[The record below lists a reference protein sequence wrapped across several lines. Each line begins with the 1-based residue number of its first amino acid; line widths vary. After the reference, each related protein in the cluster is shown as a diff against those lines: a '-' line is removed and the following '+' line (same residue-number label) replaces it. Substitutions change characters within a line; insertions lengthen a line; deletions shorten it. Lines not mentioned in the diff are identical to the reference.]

1 VDIHAIIV
9 AAGSGER
16 MEGSDSPKQLH
27 IIAGK
32 PMLAWSL
39 QRVAD
44 RRNIHGIV
52 VVIARGMEDEVRASL
67 KGHGLDDVDTFVIGG
82 ETRQDSVWEGL
93 QALSPDAT
101 HVLIHDA
108 ARPCASSQLFQRML
122 DALQSHDAIVPT
134 VPAVDTLVIEKN
146 IEQNANEEKNTGEEQ
161 SEKSTG
167 VKSVLDRSEIGAVQT
182 PQAFSLK
189 LLRRAHEYAADN
201 GITAGDDGTLVQAM
215 GEPVATIA
223 GERNNIKVTY
233 PDDLMVAE
241 MTLLRERIRENGQT

>member
-16 MEGSDSPKQLH
+16 MEGSDSLKQLH
-27 IIAGK
+27 LIAGK

-52 VVIARGMEDEVRASL
+52 IVIGRGMEDEVRAAL

-82 ETRQDSVWEGL
+82 ATRQASVWEGL

-101 HVLIHDA
+101 HVLVHDA
-108 ARPCASSQLFQRML
+108 ARPCASPALFQRML
-122 DALQSHDAIVPT
+122 DALQSHDAVVPV
-134 VPAVDTLVIEKN
+134 VPAVDTLVIER
-146 IEQNANEEKNTGEEQ
+146 ETTVQA
-161 SEKSTG
+161 
-167 VKSVLDRSEIGAVQT
+167 VLDRSEIGAVQT
-182 PQAFSLK
+182 PQVFSLK

-201 GITAGDDGTLVQAM
+201 GITAGDDGSLIQAM
-215 GEPVATIA
+215 GEPVATVP

-233 PDDLMVAE
+233 PEDLMVADVV
-241 MTLLRERIRENGQT
+241 LIRERINENGQI